1 MHMKKKNIILYVGHT
16 SKKMLAPV
24 RQITKKSYRFMILVD
39 QTTIKQKI
47 KEYATYFDIVITCD
61 FQSSE
66 SISEAVLPYESELLV
81 ATCRGDSKI
90 PEFARV
96 IPHIPYL
103 RTPTSESLRWAVN
116 KVYMRKRFRL
126 YNPKIGPKY
135 IMVTDNGMET
145 IKNIEEKIGFPLV
158 VKPSGLAQSMLVTIC
173 YHTEELQKAL
183 YHVFRKVEKLHK
195 EFKAHDTDISPK
207 VLVEEFME
215 GDMYSIDGYVNSR
228 GTMYFCPPV
237 KIKTGKE
244 IGFDDF
250 FGYQQITPTKLTA
263 EEIKKAEHVGTQATH
278 ALGLRSTTVHIEFIK
293 TARGW
298 KVIEIGPRIGGFR
311 DELYKLSYGIEHGL
325 NDILVRM
332 PQKPIIPKK
341 VLGHSV
347 AMKFFAKKEGV
358 ITKISGIKKIQTL
371 ESFHSITINKK
382 IGDKAVFAKN
392 GGKSIFNITLFNK
405 ERSHLL
411 ADIRRLEKII
421 NIATV

>member
-1 MHMKKKNIILYVGHT
+1 MKKNIILYVGHT
-16 SKKMLAPV
+16 TKKMLDPIK
-24 RQITKKSYRFMILVD
+24 QKTQESYRFMILVD
-39 QTTIKQKI
+39 ETTEKQKI
-47 KEYATYFDIVITCD
+47 KDYRTYFDIVSTCN

-66 SISEAVLPYESELLV
+66 SISEAILPHEQELLV

-103 RTPTSESLRWAVN
+103 RTPTSESLRWSVN

-126 YNPKIGPKY
+126 YDSKIGPKH
-135 IMVTDNGMET
+135 IMATGSDSET
-145 IKNIEEKIGFPLV
+145 IKNIEQKIGFPLV

-183 YHVFRKVEKLHK
+183 SHVFRKVDKLHK
-195 EFKAHDTDISPK
+195 EFKANDTDISPK

-228 GTMYFCPPV
+228 GTIYFCPPV
-237 KIKTGKE
+237 KIKTGKD

-263 EEIKKAEHVGTQATH
+263 NEIKEMEKIGIKATH
-278 ALGLRSTTVHIEFIK
+278 ALGLRSTTVHIEVIK
-293 TARGW
+293 TARNW
-298 KVIEIGPRIGGFR
+298 KVIEVGPRIGGFR
-311 DELYKLSYGIEHGL
+311 DTLYSTSYGIQHGL
-325 NDILVRM
+325 NDILVRI

-341 VLGHSV
+341 ILGHSV
-347 AMKFFAKKEGV
+347 AMKFFAKQEGT

-371 ESFHSITINKK
+371 ESFHTLTINKK
-382 IGDKAVFAKN
+382 IGDKAIFAKN
-392 GGKSIFNITLFNK
+392 GGKSVFNIILFNK
-405 ERSHLL
+405 ERSKLL

-421 NIATV
+421 HISTL